1 MKLGVVDIKQVISE
15 SSEDL
20 EEKMT
25 SRFRSFE
32 SLVQVA
38 ILLDGLPCYNNR
50 RCRDIMSFI
59 GK

>member
-25 SRFRSFE
+25 SRFRSFDL
-32 SLVQVA
+32 LVHQWVRE
-38 ILLDGLPCYNNR
+38 LTHG
-50 RCRDIMSFI
+50 
-59 GK
+59 